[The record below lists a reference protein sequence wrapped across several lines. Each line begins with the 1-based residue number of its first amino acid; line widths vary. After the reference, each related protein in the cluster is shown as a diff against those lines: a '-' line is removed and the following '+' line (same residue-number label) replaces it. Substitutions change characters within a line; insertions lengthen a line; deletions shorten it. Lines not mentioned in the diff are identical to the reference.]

1 MSFNYYVVVKRLI
14 LVIVFGLFIAA
25 QGALA
30 AGSGTLKGKVYD
42 SDTHEELPG
51 ASILIQGTSIGAS
64 TDINGAY
71 SIPNA
76 PSGEETIIVSYV
88 GYVALTTQ
96 VTIGEGQNVVKDF
109 YLTPQAVTTKNVVVT
124 AQARGEMQSI
134 NQELS
139 STQLV
144 NVVSAEKM
152 KELPD
157 ANIAESIGRL
167 PGISLQRDAGEADAV
182 IIRGLAPKYNE
193 ITIEGVPMSSTYYGD
208 RGVDLSLLGDDLVK
222 GVEVS
227 KTLMPN
233 MDADALGGTVN
244 LTLKTADPG
253 FHYNVWG
260 NGGYNNLRDSY
271 GNYKFALSGG
281 DRILNNKVGILVQ
294 GNIEEKQLPSDN
306 FSAGYAGPTKSSVIL
321 NPPTF
326 YINTNS
332 ATVTDN
338 NTQRHR
344 YGASVILDYA
354 SDFVDVKLFNVYDQK
369 NDSSITRQ
377 NLSSFSSTQFQDQIF
392 LNDTKTE
399 QETHSLQLLIK
410 PGAGMEVPISVSWTK
425 GDQKEPNQKEF
436 DFYQTAVAT
445 TPKGSSLIYGQPLTL
460 IQSMGVLSPTNP
472 NSTLYSIVNTS
483 SALVD
488 NSYDAKIDWKVP
500 FKISEDFSGV
510 LSAGGKY
517 HAVYRGSSSTSD
529 YVYMLYGDGA
539 TNRRIIDTEFVGLF
553 PGLANIPVNSVS
565 NLQAGLYAYP
575 FVDNGYGRSSVLGY
589 PVGPSWEIYELSNM
603 SNILFNQKSITLW
616 QNGPSNYDLNYT
628 DHEQTNAGYVMGE
641 FNIGSNLTIVPGAR
655 YQEEKTDISA
665 YRVKLNS
672 SNANGLDGDPP
683 TLLDSKRD
691 NPNWYPSVNIKYK
704 VTDNIQV
711 LGAAYK
717 SESLPDYSEITPLTD
732 LGDGGTLTLGN
743 PLLKPATAWNY
754 DIGTSVYSNEIGLF
768 TVDLFYK
775 DISNLIYGMSG
786 FYPFRPFP
794 VTGAPSNLASLLPA
808 RSFYDTTWINGSAS
822 RLKLSASIPMN
833 DPYDAYL
840 RGIEFSWQTH
850 FWYLPGL
857 LSGIVLDFNLTL
869 MTSNQMYPYFQPL
882 TTPFGSI
889 DTLKFTAVEGALQDQ
904 PKAIYNA
911 ILGWDYKGFSSR
923 FSARYQQL
931 TLQSIDT
938 QYPGGL
944 RDSYYD
950 NVLLIDISLKQQII
964 GNLSIFANATNVN
977 SHVDNYYYSHPTY
990 APPGVTYAA
999 GQLPTSEQTY
1009 GWDLQFGL
1017 TFYY

>member
-294 GNIEEKQLPSDN
+294 GNIEEKQLPSDQFN
-306 FSAGYAGPTKSSVIL
+306 ASYSGPTLSSVVKTV
-321 NPPTF
+321 PTF
-326 YINTNS
+326 YVNTIQ
-332 ATVTDN
+332 AEVTDN
-338 NTQRHR
+338 SIQRHR

-354 SDFVDVKLFNVYDQK
+354 SDFLDVKLFNVYDQK
-369 NDSSITRQ
+369 NDSTITRNNTTYFSQ
-377 NLSSFSSTQFQDQIF
+377 NSFQDQI
-392 LNDTKTE
+392 LIGDTKTE
-399 QETHSLQLLIK
+399 QETHSLQLLVK
-410 PGAGMEVPISVSWTK
+410 PGAGMEVPISLSYTK
-425 GDQKEPNQKEF
+425 GDQHTPNEQEF
-436 DFYQTAVAT
+436 DFNEQLT
-445 TPKGSSLIYGQPLTL
+445 GSPLPGSAMTYGQPASL
-460 IQSMGVLSPTNP
+460 INAMGVMTPANTVLWNILTSNTNL
-472 NSTLYSIVNTS
+472 T
-483 SALVD
+483 D
-488 NSYDAKIDWKVP
+488 ESYDAKVDWKVP
-500 FKISEDFSGV
+500 FRISETFSGI

-517 HAVYRGSSSTSD
+517 HEVSRTSD
-529 YVYMLYGDGA
+529 NTRLWYDIQFGGSHG
-539 TNRRIIDTEFVGLF
+539 RRVNLINAVPF
-553 PGLANIPVNSVS
+553 LAGVPPDPTISEG
-565 NLQAGLYAYP
+565 GLYARY
-575 FVDNGYGRSSVLGY
+575 FVDPNYTRTSILGY
-589 PVGPSWEIYELSNM
+589 PVGIGYNPYELSYMENLIYPAWANQFYRDGVA
-603 SNILFNQKSITLW
+603 SFNQ
-616 QNGPSNYDLNYT
+616 NYT
-628 DHEQTNAGYVMGE
+628 DKENTRAGYVMGE
-641 FNIGSNLTIVPGAR
+641 FNIGSTLTVVPGVR
-655 YQEEKTDISA
+655 YQEENSDISA
-665 YRVKLNS
+665 YLIRVNG
-672 SNANGLDGDPP
+672 SNANGLDGTPP
-683 TLLDSKRD
+683 ALRDSKRD

-704 VTDNIQV
+704 ATENIQV
-711 LGAAYK
+711 LAAAYR
-717 SESLPDYSEITPLTD
+717 SVSLPSYTDVSPL
-732 LGDGGTLTLGN
+732 
-743 PLLKPATAWNY
+743 
-754 DIGTSVYSNEIGLF
+754 
-768 TVDLFYK
+768 VDSMT
-775 DISNLIYGMSG
+775 I
-786 FYPFRPFP
+786 RP
-794 VTGAPSNLASLLPA
+794 
-808 RSFYDTTWINGSAS
+808 
-822 RLKLSASIPMN
+822 
-833 DPYDAYL
+833 
-840 RGIEFSWQTH
+840 
-850 FWYLPGL
+850 
-857 LSGIVLDFNLTL
+857 
-869 MTSNQMYPYFQPL
+869 
-882 TTPFGSI
+882 
-889 DTLKFTAVEGALQDQ
+889 
-904 PKAIYNA
+904 
-911 ILGWDYKGFSSR
+911 
-923 FSARYQQL
+923 
-931 TLQSIDT
+931 
-938 QYPGGL
+938 
-944 RDSYYD
+944 
-950 NVLLIDISLKQQII
+950 
-964 GNLSIFANATNVN
+964 
-977 SHVDNYYYSHPTY
+977 
-990 APPGVTYAA
+990 
-999 GQLPTSEQTY
+999 
-1009 GWDLQFGL
+1009 
-1017 TFYY
+1017 